1 MGTIDQ
7 GTGPVTAS
15 ADATKD
21 SGAFATRYM
30 SGSRWNPFRHKV
42 NVNVSPLQAGLVLG
56 FSAALVQAYFKVIPP
71 VAYGICMV
79 CHPRDLVNWLADH
92 LLKIEWDYSLASS
105 SWPLLTVVGVLLGA
119 MVAAR
124 QHGELRPQPS
134 RQRWFYFV
142 NGFLMMNFGL
152 ILGSCPIRIVLLTA
166 YGDLLGVVGCGCVIL
181 GVVMG
186 TIALRWS
193 ARRSIARGV
202 SA

>member
-1 MGTIDQ
+1 
-7 GTGPVTAS
+7 
-15 ADATKD
+15 
-21 SGAFATRYM
+21 
-30 SGSRWNPFRHKV
+30 
-42 NVNVSPLQAGLVLG
+42 LQAGLVLG

-124 QHGELRPQPS
+124 QHGELRVQPS

-166 YGDLLGVVGCGCVIL
+166 YGDLLGVVGCGCVII